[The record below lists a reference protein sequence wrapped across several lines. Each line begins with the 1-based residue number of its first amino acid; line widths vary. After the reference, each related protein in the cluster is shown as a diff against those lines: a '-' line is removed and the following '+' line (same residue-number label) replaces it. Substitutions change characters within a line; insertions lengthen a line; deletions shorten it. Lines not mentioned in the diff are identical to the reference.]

1 MRLKARPLITSAVGP
16 SGRDADHPES
26 VAQPPNLHVALTSA
40 ASSAPALSERVE
52 QKFFILPHRESLAF
66 ALLRRNCRQDPEYP
80 VGQVN
85 SLYFDTPDLDQ
96 HQRSDS
102 GESTKD
108 KVRIRWYGSEY
119 DPHRTG
125 SVAASADASALACAA
140 EAAGAATAVCAAGA
154 VGGGAHDVQVWLE
167 LKSRRGLASTKQ
179 RVALS
184 VPVGALRFGALQDGI
199 VPAATLMTT
208 MAGFGFFGSPVIAVS
223 YWRYRFVEP
232 RTGFRVSIDSHIRS
246 SVVMPGIGEGERGL
260 ELPGAVVEVKGPVFD
275 VPCALRE
282 IAEIGSSWTRYSK
295 YSSSL
300 DGHTAVRGSAS
311 RLWPSGTMNDG
322 PGVLASIRQTA
333 G

>member
-1 MRLKARPLITSAVGP
+1 MTIVRISSPNAGHGQSL
-16 SGRDADHPES
+16 
-26 VAQPPNLHVALTSA
+26 AQPPNLHVALTSA
-40 ASSAPALSERVE
+40 ASSAPLLRERVE
-52 QKFFILPHRESLAF
+52 QKFFILPQRESLAF
-66 ALLRRNCRQDPEYP
+66 ALLRRTCRQDPEYP

-119 DPHRTG
+119 DPHRAG
-125 SVAASADASALACAA
+125 SVAGDKVASAVACAA
-140 EAAGAATAVCAAGA
+140 DAAGTAAAACAVGAAGAGA
-154 VGGGAHDVQVWLE
+154 SEVQVWLE
-167 LKSRRGLASTKQ
+167 LKSRRGFASTKQ

-184 VPVGALRFGALQDGI
+184 VPAGALRFGALQDGI

-208 MAGFGFFGSPVIAVS
+208 MAGFGFFSRGPLRPVITIS

-246 SVVMPGIGEGERGL
+246 SVVMPGIGQGERGL
-260 ELPGAVVEVKGPVFD
+260 ELPGAVVEVKGPAFD

-300 DGHTAVRGSAS
+300 NGHVAVRGSTS
-311 RLWPSGTMNDG
+311 RLWPSGTMSDG
-322 PGVLASIRQTA
+322 PGVLASVRQTA